1 MTNNRKSV
9 RHFEWHW
16 HSLSA
21 DQDNFETLL
30 GNVLKARAQWREHSV
45 TQAVRSNNFINVRPS
60 NQNIYFMAN
69 SHNLRNEF
77 WGKIQ
82 IIRKHFPRVHSRT
95 ARRGVKTNPSEV
107 SGVEILVF
115 ISIVVT
121 LVIAWISSD
130 CFESFSPLSNVVTEE
145 VITTRSNRMKFRLH
159 WWKINNPNEVILFTH
174 CIKRP
179 WPKVGGGGGRSH
191 VARLS
196 FKMSHVFVFK
206 CSTLLSETEWKFF
219 VFVGILEKGDSDV
232 LWRNHYSSA
241 ISQLTF
247 CILNTYTLPFTII
260 KWSTFNI
267 LRLTDQGKLTEI
279 TSSWHSDWW

>member
-1 MTNNRKSV
+1 MTNNSKSV
-9 RHFEWHW
+9 RHFEWH
-16 HSLSA
+16 SISA
-21 DQDNFETLL
+21 DQDNFETLW

-45 TQAVRSNNFINVRPS
+45 TQAVRSNIFNVRPS
-60 NQNIYFMAN
+60 NQNIYFMEN

-107 SGVEILVF
+107 SGVEILVS

-145 VITTRSNRMKFRLH
+145 VITTWSNRMKFRLH
-159 WWKINNPNEVILFTH
+159 WWKLKQFCLLTVLRGPAL
-174 CIKRP
+174 
-179 WPKVGGGGGRSH
+179 GGRSR

-196 FKMSHVFVFK
+196 FKKSHVVVCK
-206 CSTLLSETEWKFF
+206 CFTLLSETEWKFF

-247 CILNTYTLPFTII
+247 RILNTYTLPFTII
-260 KWSTFNI
+260 KSSTFNI

>member
-30 GNVLKARAQWREHSV
+30 GNVLKARAQWWEHSV

-107 SGVEILVF
+107 SGVEILVS

-179 WPKVGGGGGRSH
+179 CPKGGGGGGGGVGGPMSL
-191 VARLS
+191 VWVLKSSMS
-196 FKMSHVFVFK
+196 FFLNAPRCCRK
-206 CSTLLSETEWKFF
+206 LSENSLSLSEF
-219 VFVGILEKGDSDV
+219 
-232 LWRNHYSSA
+232 
-241 ISQLTF
+241 
-247 CILNTYTLPFTII
+247 
-260 KWSTFNI
+260 
-267 LRLTDQGKLTEI
+267 
-279 TSSWHSDWW
+279 

>member
-107 SGVEILVF
+107 SGVEILVP

-121 LVIAWISSD
+121 LAIAWISSD

-179 WPKVGGGGGRSH
+179 CPKRGGRSH

-196 FKMSHVFVFK
+196 FKKSHVFVFK

-247 CILNTYTLPFTII
+247 RILNTYTLPFTII

-279 TSSWHSDWW
+279 TSSWHSEWW

>member
-1 MTNNRKSV
+1 
-9 RHFEWHW
+9 
-16 HSLSA
+16 
-21 DQDNFETLL
+21 
-30 GNVLKARAQWREHSV
+30 
-45 TQAVRSNNFINVRPS
+45 
-60 NQNIYFMAN
+60 MAN

-107 SGVEILVF
+107 SGVEILVA

-174 CIKRP
+174 CSP
-179 WPKVGGGGGRSH
+179 
-191 VARLS
+191 
-196 FKMSHVFVFK
+196 MSLVWVLKSLMSLFLNAPRCCRK
-206 CSTLLSETEWKFF
+206 LSENSLSL
-219 VFVGILEKGDSDV
+219 LE
-232 LWRNHYSSA
+232 
-241 ISQLTF
+241 F
-247 CILNTYTLPFTII
+247 
-260 KWSTFNI
+260 
-267 LRLTDQGKLTEI
+267 
-279 TSSWHSDWW
+279 